1 MLFGRRLA
9 VQILRWFWK
18 YDVNITR
25 IESRPSKRAENVF
38 DMYVDFDGSR
48 GDDRVD
54 QLIHSLDRRINSIL
68 VLDNKEVGGYNG
80 TGSEYCGPTTSG
92 CPLIAIDIFVWSRC
106 PGFLATA
113 RSWTSLRT
121 GSWTRGRT

>member
-1 MLFGRRLA
+1 MAVFGH

-68 VLDNKEVGGYNG
+68 VLDNKEVGG
-80 TGSEYCGPTTSG
+80 S
-92 CPLIAIDIFVWSRC
+92 
-106 PGFLATA
+106 
-113 RSWTSLRT
+113 
-121 GSWTRGRT
+121 